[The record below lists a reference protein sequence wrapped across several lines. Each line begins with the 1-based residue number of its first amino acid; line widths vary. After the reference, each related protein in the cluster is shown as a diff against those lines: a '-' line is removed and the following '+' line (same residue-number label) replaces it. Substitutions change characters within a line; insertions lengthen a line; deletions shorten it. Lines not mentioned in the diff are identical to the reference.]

1 MPSLRSTARRRGYA
15 LGALIA
21 LPAILIALGV
31 WQAWPFLAVPM
42 ALGIPLGG
50 LRGFGG
56 AATVSALAFALAA
69 GEAAEGSVLAG
80 AWIAFFAIGLAVGV
94 GSDARAKEVR
104 RVAEQSLVDRLTGL
118 HNYAYFAD
126 ALPMECQRARRHHS
140 PLSLVIFD
148 LDDFKAFNDE
158 YGHDAGNRLLAMV
171 GQVLASER
179 RRSEIA
185 VRYGGEEFALVVLG
199 SAANALVAAER
210 IRAAVARLRV
220 PVAGGEWAGTTMSAG
235 AAAYDP
241 MLDDES
247 GSGMVE
253 AADRALYASK
263 NAGRDRV
270 TLAPETRSLAA

>member
-1 MPSLRSTARRRGYA
+1 MPSVRSTARRRGYA

-21 LPAILIALGV
+21 VPAVLIALGV
-31 WQAWPFLAVPM
+31 WQAWPFLAVSM
-42 ALGIPLGG
+42 ALGVPLGG
-50 LRGFGG
+50 LRGFVG
-56 AATVSALAFALAA
+56 ASTVAALALVLAA
-69 GEAAEGSVLAG
+69 GQSSDGAVLAG
-80 AWIAFFAIGLAVGV
+80 AWVAFLVVGLAVGV

-104 RVAEQSLVDRLTGL
+104 RAAEQSLVDRLTGL
-118 HNYAYFAD
+118 HNYAYFVD
-126 ALPMECQRARRHHS
+126 ALPRECQRARRHGS

-148 LDDFKAFNDE
+148 LDNFKAFNDR
-158 YGHDAGNRLLAMV
+158 YGHDAGNRLLALV
-171 GQVLASER
+171 GQTLAAER

-210 IRAAVARLRV
+210 MRASVARLRV
-220 PVAGGEWAGTTMSAG
+220 PVSGGEWAGTTMSAG

-241 MLDDES
+241 RLDDET
-247 GSGMVE
+247 GAGMVE

-263 NAGRDRV
+263 HAGRDRV